1 MKDDSKFSNFLFKYF
16 FITDIESLSTK
27 EKIRFAS
34 IHILLPSIILL
45 WIFVKCHDWT
55 ILLLLCGIYVLYGGA
70 CYPLFFH
77 NKLKTQY
84 DFYSAIRIGATY
96 QSISKN
102 FSFLIP
108 GLIMIVLTG
117 GIILE
122 NINIAVLIAFALLLP
137 FLALFYRIDV
147 FNDNSCILGDEI
159 VFGYHPT
166 CYGIIS
172 LLLGIYGYLK
182 VYSLLN
188 YNFNL
193 AIIIFIIT
201 VIVQIMF
208 LIPDKINKHLFFEL
222 RRKNGFLL
230 YAVSLILTFLVM
242 SSVISDTAIINLNYI
257 DLSFESI
264 IKLIITWGVGIGLA
278 ILFAR
283 KIKKM
288 DKK

>member
-1 MKDDSKFSNFLFKYF
+1 MSKISNFIYKYIFLGNIENLSLKNKIIIFIVSMSCITLLFSWAYVMSNYDA
-16 FITDIESLSTK
+16 TSW
-27 EKIRFAS
+27 
-34 IHILLPSIILL
+34 ILARG
-45 WIFVKCHDWT
+45 FYV
-55 ILLLLCGIYVLYGGA
+55 LLLGSFYQ
-70 CYPLFFH
+70 FFFYD
-77 NKLKTQY
+77 KLKKKY
-84 DFYSAIRIGATY
+84 GFYSTVRCGVTY
-96 QSISKN
+96 QWTSKGH
-102 FSFLIP
+102 SFLIP
-108 GLIMIVLTG
+108 GLIVMALTFG
-117 GIILE
+117 FILD
-122 NINIAVLIAFALLLP
+122 NLTLGSLFAFALLLP
-137 FLALFYRIDV
+137 FLALFFRIDV

-172 LLLGIYGYLK
+172 LLVGIYGYLK

-201 VIVQIMF
+201 VIVQILF

-230 YAVSLILTFLVM
+230 YATALILTFLVL
-242 SSVISDTAIINLNYI
+242 SSVISDTAIINLNYF

-283 KIKKM
+283 KIKKRGE
-288 DKK
+288 

>member
-1 MKDDSKFSNFLFKYF
+1 MKDDSKFSKFLFKYF

-34 IHILLPSIILL
+34 IPILLPSIMLL
-45 WIFVKCHDWT
+45 WLYVKCHDWT
-55 ILLLLCGIYVLYGGA
+55 ILLLLFGIYVLYGGA
-70 CYPLFFH
+70 CYPLFFY

-84 DFYSAIRIGATY
+84 DVYSNIRIGASY

-102 FSFLIP
+102 FSFLVP

-122 NINIAVLIAFALLLP
+122 NINIAVLIAFAFVLP
-137 FLALFYRIDV
+137 FLALFFRINV
-147 FNDNSCILGDEI
+147 FSDDSCILGDEI

-172 LLLGIYGYLK
+172 LILGVYGYLK

-208 LIPDKINKHLFFEL
+208 LIPDKVNKYLFFEL
-222 RRKNGFLL
+222 RRKSGFLL
-230 YAVSLILTFLVM
+230 YAALLILTFLVL
-242 SSVISDTAIINLNYI
+242 SSVISDTAIINLNYF

-283 KIKKM
+283 KIKKRG
-288 DKK
+288 K